1 MIIDP
6 NAMLKYGVSTIEMAE
21 AIRQANWP
29 PISEFDICLID
40 LNPSLNWF
48 QKWRLKRRLRK
59 NLKEALK
66 DGRELKRSSV

>member
-1 MIIDP
+1 M
-6 NAMLKYGVSTIEMAE
+6 NEVFMTGYGVTAHEMAE
-21 AIRQANWP
+21 AIQQANWP

-48 QKWRLKRRLRK
+48 QKWRLKHRLQK

-66 DGRELKRSSV
+66 NGREFERGSI

>member
-1 MIIDP
+1 MNEDF
-6 NAMLKYGVSTIEMAE
+6 MTGYGVTAHEMTE

-48 QKWRLKRRLRK
+48 QKWRLKRRLHK
-59 NLKEALK
+59 NLKGALK
-66 DGRELKRSSV
+66 DGRKSERSSV

>member
-21 AIRQANWP
+21 AIRQANWR
-29 PISEFDICLID
+29 PISEFDICLIE
-40 LNPSLNWF
+40 LNPNLNWF

-59 NLKEALK
+59 NLKEVLK
-66 DGRELKRSSV
+66 NGRKSERGSV